1 LLDDFLQKNSIKITT
16 KVILDSLTLAKL
28 CDMVSSTR
36 DEAAVGQQHNYYY
49 NGFVRGAAPFSHGR
63 RTFSGRFYSR
73 ARQQTSG
80 RGVVGGD
87 APQDR

>member
-1 LLDDFLQKNSIKITT
+1 MKRSSDSNTIIT
-16 KVILDSLTLAKL
+16 
-28 CDMVSSTR
+28 
-36 DEAAVGQQHNYYY
+36 

-63 RTFSGRFYSR
+63 RTFSGRFYNR